1 MIQIYKPGNRNFDKN
16 GDMTLFPTSFMSNDI
31 ELGKCWSETLKHP
44 IDEEGRWKYIV
55 NGAIVKAPFYP
66 EGSQLDH
73 DQLYRIIRT
82 EKGMDEIIAE
92 LEPVIMQARED
103 CFLEDVR
110 PTGKTG
116 QQALDIMTAGSIYS
130 GKSDITTANSAYYE
144 KKNLIEALNGDDD
157 NSFVNRW
164 GGEFLPNNFQAV
176 INKRAGGDYGVSV
189 VYGKNISGIVEE
201 VDESEVVTRIYPLAF
216 NGRGIS
222 GTGYVDSPLI
232 SSYANVKTAVMKFED
247 VKLAEDVE
255 GTAIEDIVV
264 CNTQEELDQELIARC
279 EAQYVSGIDK
289 PRVTL
294 SIDMVLL
301 QNTEEYKDYK
311 NLESVG
317 LGDTVHCKNK
327 KLGIVTDARV
337 IKMTYNHLTESAE
350 SVVLG
355 DYEKNYFDE
364 VTSSTQKIESVI
376 NPDGSLMAEKVQGIL
391 NGIYTQLRIQNT
403 VAKKVEGRAFLV
415 EDLDEDSDLYG
426 AMVWGTQGLQ
436 ISTARTA
443 DGRGWDWTTAVTA
456 KGIVAD
462 AIITGILSDKRGR
475 NYWNLD
481 TGEFRLSAE
490 AFKVDDQTVQDYVD
504 GKIDEKIAQIRT
516 LTMQLSN
523 ELTAVATDPTGSG
536 GDYSDA
542 YTDVALFIGTT
553 DITDSDAVL
562 WTVNPSTG
570 VTGSWDPE
578 SHRYI
583 VTFLS
588 GDNGTV
594 SISAAYSGLVVT
606 KSFTVVKAKQGIA
619 GPQGG
624 QGIQGSQGDPGPQ
637 GPAGEDGKTTYFH
650 IMYSVNPDGNPMTT
664 MPSKYIGT
672 YVDFAQENSTNYK
685 DYTWS
690 RFEGIQGPQ
699 GVQGIPGV
707 NGKDGQTS
715 YLHLKYSDDN
725 GITFTENDGETPGK
739 YIGQYVD
746 FVQADSINPARY
758 TWSLARGADG
768 RIYMIQSDA
777 QVLKQGQD
785 GAFTPESIIFS
796 AFYRDG
802 QAATR
807 TPYAGRFVIQETM
820 DGTSYI
826 IRYTSSKNESSH
838 THTPSSTNVKNIRC
852 ILYASDGTANALD
865 MQGVAIVKDI
875 DNLTQE
881 EVFNILTNNG
891 VAQGIYM
898 QDGNLYVNASYL
910 KTGII
915 SDGKGKSSWDLVNG
929 QFKTEDGEFTG
940 KIKGSEITGSEITFT
955 NQNGAVLNVGSLGFS
970 IRKEDGSAFSASF
983 NSDAVGPSITLRN
996 GDGSKTISLDTLMG
1010 VSMTNGDNSV
1020 YVNPFMGIPTSFIMV
1035 KEGDK
1040 TYYPV
1045 FGNLAG
1051 LSLEVEWN
1059 VLGTSYLLVH
1069 DNLLGNNFRVPMEK
1083 I

>member
-364 VTSSTQKIESVI
+364 VTSSAQKIESVI

-462 AIITGILSDKRGR
+462 AIITGILSDKTGK

-490 AFKVDDQTVQDYVD
+490 AFKINDQTVQDYVD
-504 GKIDEKIAQIRT
+504 GEIDEKIAQIRT

-523 ELTAVATDPTGSG
+523 EYTGVPTDATGSG

-542 YTDVALFIGTT
+542 YTDVTLYIGTT
-553 DITDSDAVL
+553 DITESDAVQ
-562 WTVNPSTG
+562 WTTNPSAGLTG
-570 VTGSWDPE
+570 TWDAE
-578 SHRYI
+578 NHRYS
-583 VTFLS
+583 VTYMS
-588 GDNGTV
+588 ADVGAV
-594 SISAAYSGLVVT
+594 SITATYSGLAVT
-606 KSFTVVKAKQGIA
+606 KTFTIAKSKQGLT
-619 GPQGG
+619 GPQGE
-624 QGIQGSQGDPGPQ
+624 QGTP
-637 GPAGEDGKTTYFH
+637 GPAGVDGKTSYFH
-650 IMYSVNPDGNPMTT
+650 IRYSENSDGNPMTT
-664 MPSKYIGT
+664 TPNTYIGT
-672 YVDFAQENSTNYK
+672 YVDFTQADSEDSS

-690 RFEGIQGPQ
+690 RFEGVQGPQ
-699 GVQGIPGV
+699 GTQGIPGTNGT
-707 NGKDGQTS
+707 NGKTS
-715 YLHLKYSDDN
+715 YLHIKYS
-725 GITFTENDGETPGK
+725 NDGGASFTANSGEMPGK

-746 FVQADSINPARY
+746 FVQNNSTNPSDY
-758 TWSLARGADG
+758 TWSLTQGADG
-768 RIYMIQSDA
+768 RVYMLQTDA
-777 QVLKQGQD
+777 QVITQGQD
-785 GAFTPESIIFS
+785 NSFTPEQITFY
-796 AFYRDG
+796 AYYRDG
-802 QAATR
+802 QTEEN
-807 TPYAGRFVIQETM
+807 TPYAGRFVIQETT
-820 DGTSYI
+820 DGTSYTTI
-826 IRYTSSKNESSH
+826 YTSQHDETSRMYSPTN
-838 THTPSSTNVKNIRC
+838 PNVKNVRC
-852 ILYASDGTANALD
+852 TLYASGGTEKALD
-865 MQGVAIVKDI
+865 MQGVAIVRDI

-929 QFKTEDGEFTG
+929 KFKTEDGEFTG

-996 GDGSKTISLDTLMG
+996 GDGSKTIRLDTLMG

-1020 YVNPFMGIPTSFIMV
+1020 HINSFMGIPTSFIMV

-1045 FGNLAG
+1045 FGNRAG
-1051 LSLEVEWN
+1051 FSLEVEWN

>member
-364 VTSSTQKIESVI
+364 VTSSAQKIESVI

-462 AIITGILSDKRGR
+462 AIITGILSDKTGK

-490 AFKVDDQTVQDYVD
+490 AFKINDQTVQDYVD
-504 GKIDEKIAQIRT
+504 GEIDEKIAQIRT

-523 ELTAVATDPTGSG
+523 EYTGVPTDATGSG

-542 YTDVALFIGTT
+542 YTDVTLYIGTT
-553 DITDSDAVL
+553 DITESDAVQ
-562 WTVNPSTG
+562 WTTNPSAGLTG
-570 VTGSWDPE
+570 TWDAE
-578 SHRYI
+578 NHRYS
-583 VTFLS
+583 VTYMS
-588 GDNGTV
+588 ADVGAV
-594 SISAAYSGLVVT
+594 SITATYSGLAVT
-606 KSFTVVKAKQGIA
+606 KTFTIAKSKQGLT
-619 GPQGG
+619 GPQGE
-624 QGIQGSQGDPGPQ
+624 QGTP
-637 GPAGEDGKTTYFH
+637 GPAGVDGKTSYFH
-650 IMYSVNPDGNPMTT
+650 IRYSENSDGNPMTT
-664 MPSKYIGT
+664 TPNTYIGT
-672 YVDFAQENSTNYK
+672 YVDFTQADSEDSS

-690 RFEGIQGPQ
+690 RFEGVQGPQ
-699 GVQGIPGV
+699 GTQGIPGTNGT
-707 NGKDGQTS
+707 NGKTS
-715 YLHLKYSDDN
+715 YLHIKYS
-725 GITFTENDGETPGK
+725 NDGGASFTANSGEMPGK

-746 FVQADSINPARY
+746 FVQNDSTNPSDY
-758 TWSLARGADG
+758 TWSLTQGADG
-768 RIYMIQSDA
+768 RVYMLQTDA
-777 QVLKQGQD
+777 QVITQGQD
-785 GAFTPESIIFS
+785 NSFTPEQITFY
-796 AFYRDG
+796 AYYRDG
-802 QAATR
+802 QTAEN
-807 TPYAGRFVIQETM
+807 TPYAGRFVIQETT
-820 DGTSYI
+820 DGTSYTTI
-826 IRYTSSKNESSH
+826 YTSQHDETSRMYSPTN
-838 THTPSSTNVKNIRC
+838 PNVKNVRC
-852 ILYASDGTANALD
+852 TLYASGGTEKALD
-865 MQGVAIVKDI
+865 MQGVAIVRDI

-891 VAQGIYM
+891 ASQGIYM
-898 QDGNLYVNASYL
+898 QDGKLYVNASYL

-915 SDGKGKSSWDLVNG
+915 SDGEGKSSWDLVNG

>member
-44 IDEEGRWKYIV
+44 IDEGGRWKYIV

-364 VTSSTQKIESVI
+364 VTSSAQKIESVI

-462 AIITGILSDKRGR
+462 AIITGILSDKTGK

-490 AFKVDDQTVQDYVD
+490 AFKINDQTVQDYVD
-504 GKIDEKIAQIRT
+504 GEIDEKIAQIRT

-523 ELTAVATDPTGSG
+523 EYTGVPTDATGSG

-542 YTDVALFIGTT
+542 YTDVTLYIGTT
-553 DITDSDAVL
+553 DITESDAVQ
-562 WTVNPSTG
+562 WTTNPSAGLTG
-570 VTGSWDPE
+570 TWDAE
-578 SHRYI
+578 NHRYS
-583 VTFLS
+583 VTYMS
-588 GDNGTV
+588 ADVGAV
-594 SISAAYSGLVVT
+594 SITATYSGLAVT
-606 KSFTVVKAKQGIA
+606 KTFTIAKSKQGLT
-619 GPQGG
+619 GPQGE
-624 QGIQGSQGDPGPQ
+624 QGTP
-637 GPAGEDGKTTYFH
+637 GPAGVDGKTSYFH
-650 IMYSVNPDGNPMTT
+650 IRYSENSDGNPMTT
-664 MPSKYIGT
+664 TPNTYIGT
-672 YVDFAQENSTNYK
+672 YVDFTQADSEDSS

-690 RFEGIQGPQ
+690 RFEGVQGPQ
-699 GVQGIPGV
+699 GTQGIPGTNGT
-707 NGKDGQTS
+707 NGKTS
-715 YLHLKYSDDN
+715 YLHIKYS
-725 GITFTENDGETPGK
+725 NDGGASFTANSGEMPGK

-746 FVQADSINPARY
+746 FVQNDSTNPSDY
-758 TWSLARGADG
+758 TWSLTQGADG
-768 RIYMIQSDA
+768 RVYMLQTDA
-777 QVLKQGQD
+777 QVITQGQD
-785 GAFTPESIIFS
+785 NSFTPEQITFY
-796 AFYRDG
+796 AYYRDG
-802 QAATR
+802 QTAEN
-807 TPYAGRFVIQETM
+807 TPYAGRFVIQETT
-820 DGTSYI
+820 DGTSYTTI
-826 IRYTSSKNESSH
+826 YTSQHDETSRMYSPTN
-838 THTPSSTNVKNIRC
+838 PNVKNVRC
-852 ILYASDGTANALD
+852 TLYASGGTEKALD
-865 MQGVAIVKDI
+865 MQGVSIVRDI

-891 VAQGIYM
+891 ASQGIYM
-898 QDGNLYVNASYL
+898 QDGKLYVNASYL

-915 SDGKGKSSWDLVNG
+915 SDGEGKSSWDLVNG

-996 GDGSKTISLDTLMG
+996 GDGSKTIRLDTMIG
-1010 VSMTNGDNSV
+1010 VSMTNGDNLVHVS
-1020 YVNPFMGIPTSFIMV
+1020 PFMGISTSFIMV

-1040 TYYPV
+1040 TYFPV